1 MKPSK
6 QRFPATRGQRAR
18 VSRQLSARAA
28 MMEPKTECGTRK
40 RDLSDEDTPWQ
51 ANADQ
56 SQPKNLR
63 KKRQPRYIGQIVRS
77 QCADGVDPTMCWI
90 SYTLG
95 KASLLIGCNLSDMPG
110 RASLPHTGTRVSF
123 DIDQSA
129 SPTSPNAR
137 HVKVAESRR

>member
-1 MKPSK
+1 
-6 QRFPATRGQRAR
+6 
-18 VSRQLSARAA
+18 

-40 RDLSDEDTPWQ
+40 RNLSVKDTLWQ

-63 KKRQPRYIGQIVRS
+63 IKKRQPRYMGQIVRS
-77 QCADGVDPTMCWI
+77 QCADGVDPTICWI

-95 KASLLIGCNLSDMPG
+95 KESLMIGCNLSDMPG

-123 DIDQSA
+123 DIDQTA
-129 SPTSPNAR
+129 SPTSPAAR
-137 HVKVAESRR
+137 RVKVAESRR